1 MTSRPSSSNEKE
13 KRDQENQISSNCTG
27 TKPKMKFPAHPSLN
41 VIENNSSQSDS
52 STSSVTFDSFTV
64 GSYHSTR
71 RTKKRSGFAK
81 KLPPM
86 GIFWDIE
93 NVQVPKQ
100 KSAASVVQRIREV
113 FLDNYREAEFV
124 VVCDVKKEKPQ
135 ILQDLH
141 DSQVNLIHVSSTS
154 KNAADEK
161 LKQSLRRFAEF
172 HPAPSAIILI
182 SGDIN
187 FAGDLSDLRYRKK
200 INVYLLCH
208 ERATKALI
216 LCANEHHDFYQLMLD
231 LPKCPTI
238 KPPDSPATYY
248 IKICNL
254 PRKIK
259 TEKIKNR
266 LHLLTANCGGKIV
279 EFFPEEDAASLKF
292 GSYDLALRA
301 QKRIQGED
309 VFGNKIRVLSPSIR
323 NFNGHKVEQKKGDKS
338 QQVFSGIPPPPGFNF
353 DYKQTVYPYSSSG
366 GDIRDFR
373 RRHQEALSGCGLPM
387 ALNKTSMFRPI
398 NPMGASAVSPMD
410 ISFEQQTG
418 HYTRSAPVSRI
429 ATPQDHLYTSLG
441 SYMMPPFGRVHK
453 VSGSSELSDSEAKN
467 YLPSDISTKSQNN
480 QPIDLN
486 ITNLDP
492 NIEIKEL
499 RRLLSTMITE
509 YVMILNLNIV
519 IQADGTPIANL
530 RVSSQHDAQY
540 VISQL
545 HRQKLGRKR
554 IIISYTQTNSPD
566 PDQLKMMVISILQ
579 EVIDKKMPLFKFME
593 QLELKYHCTVSVSE
607 VNKLKDVVKI
617 YDEMGSRMI
626 SLTQE
631 AKISPTHNLS
641 QMMVPY
647 CIIHCPK
654 GLQNRSWFELNS
666 SFIPN
671 IMMSLSVFTNKLLTL
686 LNIHMGSMSLLSFQE
701 CFEQE
706 CHESLPI
713 SENGVPLEH
722 LVTCVPNVEI
732 KLVGPNKNVKVI
744 QQKLGQLDI
753 IEDQS
758 RIAPSLVP
766 NVNLLCREVVDLLK
780 TTERCQLLLTK
791 FIPAYHHHFG
801 RQCRVADYGYT
812 KLLDLFESISHV
824 VQIMGDGTRRVITLT
839 HSAQMRRFTS
849 DLLRVLKVQP
859 NKQISFT
866 DFPLAYE
873 KVLNKPFNPVE
884 YGLCTFN
891 DLLQEVPENTVVIN
905 RNEMGIL
912 ISVPKREQTPEE
924 VIRTKQFASEV
935 IDLLRHTPYYTML
948 FNRFVPSYHHHFGH
962 QCKVSDYGF
971 SKLTELFEAIPD
983 VVEIKELFDGERIV
997 SLTQEQSLKMLAAQV
1012 IHIAKGLAGSGL
1024 KLDDLPKLYAKEY
1037 GYPLNPQVYQCE
1049 TIVEV
1054 IEKLSD
1060 YVQVI
1065 HSNAGTLLRPIDM
1078 DTLPNILRVRCWAL
1092 LLDPPH
1098 VKEMVSFKYE
1108 YQTCFNSSF
1117 SMETLREISNVIS
1130 ISSMNNVEF
1139 VSLTALYV
1147 LAAQLYYIICKNG
1160 GSIIFSHLEKVY
1172 MDHYNK
1178 PLKLSNFNINSM
1190 NEFYNNFSSI
1200 FYIKSNKKKCVVVL
1214 NRNLQDHISQLAV
1227 VKENE
1232 TKVDIS
1238 DETNEEPR
1246 WGIAVGSVQ
1255 NDDQGAKKKY
1265 SPPKPDTPPT
1275 PGSTWN
1281 TPTKFEN
1288 SLSFSVNVP
1297 ISLNPTLMGNTDHL
1311 VSPARYLTS
1320 SPWNP
1325 TESLIV
1331 APEPTEL
1338 PLPDKLLRKNLLKE
1352 GMSDDSADS
1361 GVNIKLDN
1369 SPSDNEFECSSDNRG
1384 GPKNLYG
1391 KFLSFK

>member
-187 FAGDLSDLRYRKK
+187 FAGDLSDLR
-200 INVYLLCH
+200 
-208 ERATKALI
+208 
-216 LCANEHHDFYQLMLD
+216 
-231 LPKCPTI
+231 
-238 KPPDSPATYY
+238 
-248 IKICNL
+248 
-254 PRKIK
+254 
-259 TEKIKNR
+259 
-266 LHLLTANCGGKIV
+266 
-279 EFFPEEDAASLKF
+279 
-292 GSYDLALRA
+292 A

-373 RRHQEALSGCGLPM
+373 RRHQATLSGCGLPM

-924 VIRTKQFASEV
+924 VIRTKQFASE
-935 IDLLRHTPYYTML
+935 
-948 FNRFVPSYHHHFGH
+948 
-962 QCKVSDYGF
+962 
-971 SKLTELFEAIPD
+971 
-983 VVEIKELFDGERIV
+983 IKELFDGERIV

>member
-52 STSSVTFDSFTV
+52 STSSVTF

-187 FAGDLSDLRYRKK
+187 FAGDLSD
-200 INVYLLCH
+200 
-208 ERATKALI
+208 
-216 LCANEHHDFYQLMLD
+216 
-231 LPKCPTI
+231 
-238 KPPDSPATYY
+238 
-248 IKICNL
+248 
-254 PRKIK
+254 
-259 TEKIKNR
+259 
-266 LHLLTANCGGKIV
+266 
-279 EFFPEEDAASLKF
+279 
-292 GSYDLALRA
+292 LRA

-924 VIRTKQFASEV
+924 VIRTKQFASE
-935 IDLLRHTPYYTML
+935 
-948 FNRFVPSYHHHFGH
+948 
-962 QCKVSDYGF
+962 
-971 SKLTELFEAIPD
+971 
-983 VVEIKELFDGERIV
+983 IKELFDGERIV